1 MPGGA
6 SKLRDVRKLSD
17 GRAIVELDIPL
28 AELPGLP
35 IELVC
40 GGGPLRVQVQ
50 FGREQGHM
58 MARVALRGE
67 LQLICQRCMG
77 PMSWPVD
84 ATSSVLLIESE
95 SEADGAPVEWET
107 YLAADGRIAMG
118 ALAAEELLLA
128 LPIVPSHASVAECGQ
143 IEPVASP
150 APAAV
155 EEVEMARPFADLRAL
170 LEQGAK
176 RKN

>member
-28 AELPGLP
+28 AEMPGLP
-35 IELVC
+35 IELIC
-40 GGGPLRVQVQ
+40 GGGPLNVSVQ
-50 FGREQGHM
+50 FGREQGYM
-58 MARVALRGE
+58 MAQVGLRGE

-77 PMSWPVD
+77 PMAWPVN

-107 YLAADGRIAMG
+107 CLAADGRLAIG

-128 LPIVPSHASVAECGQ
+128 LPIVPSHASGAECRQ
-143 IEPVASP
+143 IEPAAMP
-150 APAAV
+150 TPAAV
-155 EEVEMARPFADLRAL
+155 EEPVMARPFADLRAL
-170 LEQGAK
+170 LGQGPK
-176 RKN
+176 RKT